1 MRKEDGDGDT
11 CVSDDEGDTPY
22 VLFTNELF
30 CELDIFL
37 IVVLE
42 EFKLV
47 FKYLICGLSIGSWY
61 TLLFNA
67 GGIIHEYILT

>member
-1 MRKEDGDGDT
+1 MGDGEFFSMRKEDGDGDT
-11 CVSDDEGDTPY
+11 CVSDDEGDAPY

-42 EFKLV
+42 EFKLA
-47 FKYLICGLSIGSWY
+47 FK
-61 TLLFNA
+61 
-67 GGIIHEYILT
+67 